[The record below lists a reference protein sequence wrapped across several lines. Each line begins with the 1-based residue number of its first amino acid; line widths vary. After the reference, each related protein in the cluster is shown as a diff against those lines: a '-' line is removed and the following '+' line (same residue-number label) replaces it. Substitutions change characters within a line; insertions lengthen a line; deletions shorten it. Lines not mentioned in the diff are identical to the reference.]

1 MTYEHS
7 KAVEGND
14 LWKYQIQSLFGP
26 KKKKKKSQT
35 AKRKILGIKF
45 LLNSLFNFSNS
56 LEISVKFY
64 WRMPIKMP
72 NLKYPILFF

>member
-1 MTYEHS
+1 MNIRKQWKGMICES
-7 KAVEGND
+7 IRFKACLD
-14 LWKYQIQSLFGP
+14 Q

-45 LLNSLFNFSNS
+45 LLKSLFNFSNS